1 MFFQGYNTRQCQT
14 SIACPECKQKLVAVK
29 A

>member
-1 MFFQGYNTRQCQT
+1 MLFKNYNTRQCQT
-14 SIACPECKQKLVAVK
+14 SIACPSCQQKLLAVK